1 MIRPLTNTL
10 TVGNVTI
17 TLHRTLRLPEDGKT
31 HALPPSLGSFPVRAV
46 ADYIDKV
53 PASWREHGGVFMPLY
68 QREAMWMGF
77 RVDPSTAILTRHAA
91 VKVAA
96 GKVNAVSGKAWTDKL
111 EKPEDA
117 VVGGKDPVQDYMVVP
132 GQPWLDGF
140 NTGDSVVRQFVA
152 MPLGMGYTVEKQV
165 TGKEDVGGI
174 QIAVYPAK
182 QGAIPEPRNTGMYPG
197 ISGSM
202 AEYKTSGPVLYSGG
216 ITTIHDG
223 SASATWETAS
233 STLLSADSDYNSPTR
248 SATRSL
254 AKSMPK
260 GAEMGLAAGGKMTQ
274 KIYADPYGIETWNQ
288 DDPHKVFIHIVNS
301 QMWQEITGEEAP
313 ASPISAHTYTAHG
326 FPWFSIYDENV
337 QAVQGS
343 GTLANVKPVSEVD
356 KEKDISGQ
364 QNDEPLDESKNVK
377 QLTLVDKVKI
387 LAKLGEKVL
396 NDGKW

>member
-1 MIRPLTNTL
+1 MKHTNSL

-46 ADYIDKV
+46 ADYLDKV

-77 RVDPSTAILTRHAA
+77 HVDGATTLPTKHAA
-91 VKVAA
+91 IKVAA

-117 VVGGKDPVQDYMVVP
+117 VIGGKDPLQDYMVVP

-174 QIAVYPAK
+174 QVAVYPAK
-182 QGAIPEPRNTGMYPG
+182 IGAIPEARFTGYPG
-197 ISGSM
+197 AITTGSLK
-202 AEYKTSGPVLYSGG
+202 EYKTSGPVLYAGG
-216 ITTIHDG
+216 AIHDG
-223 SASATWETAS
+223 SASANLFPMNE
-233 STLLSADSDYNSPTR
+233 DCYIPTR
-248 SATRSL
+248 SATSTL
-254 AKSMPK
+254 LSAKSMPK

-274 KIYADPYGIETWNQ
+274 KIYADPHGIDAWNQ
-288 DDPHKVFIHIVNS
+288 DEPHKLFIHIVNS
-301 QMWQEITGEEAP
+301 QMWQEITGEAAP
-313 ASPISAHTYTAHG
+313 ESPVSAHTYTAHG
-326 FPWFSIYDENV
+326 LPWFSIYDENV

-343 GTLANVKPVSEVD
+343 GTLANVKPVSEID
-356 KEKDISGQ
+356 KDKDITGQ

-377 QLTLVDKVKI
+377 SVNP
-387 LAKLGEKVL
+387 LASKLEKFIKLGEKL
-396 NDGKW
+396 IQDGKW